1 MKEFNLLMSSIE
13 QGNYKP
19 FYLLSGTE
27 PYFIDQ
33 FEAKITELLTDE
45 ASRSFDY
52 SLFYGKEADA
62 NEIVEAAKRFPLL
75 SSYHLVVI
83 REAQHLDKSTDVIAD
98 YLTHPQVQTIVVF
111 CYKYKTFDKRKK
123 LYKAAK
129 KAGAILETKTL
140 YDNQMGQWLVQKI
153 QLAKFKIDSEALQLL
168 TEALGNDL
176 SKIEKEI
183 SKLKIFLDEG
193 TQITP
198 EIIEKH
204 IGFSKDYNNFELYKA
219 VGKRDFHQCCKIAKY
234 MSENPKNHPLVL
246 TLSGFYNFFRR
257 VLLYHGLGD
266 KSKAPQLLGVNP
278 YFVGDYERASKKF
291 SLKQASKAISITL
304 EADLKSKGVGVK
316 SNESYDILQDLL
328 IKVFAL

>member
-62 NEIVEAAKRFPLL
+62 NEIVETAKRFPLL

-98 YLTHPQVQTIVVF
+98 YLTHPQEQTIVVF

-291 SLKQASKAISITL
+291 SPKQASKAISITL